1 MALNKTT
8 LRDNISN
15 RVQEIDLQNS
25 NVADAIAE
33 IIADEV
39 DSYIK
44 GATITVPAGIPVSTT
59 GTAAAQSGATTG
71 PGDGTIS

>member
-59 GTAAAQSGATTG
+59 GTAAAQSGETTS